1 MALPGNTQLNCKVDK
16 RSIQKLAQ
24 QQLCWLFWNNQ
35 TQSKLGLARVLA
47 EKWEGCPPTP
57 KSNWGLKAAV
67 KLHLKGLMPS
77 AEDRK
82 LTLLGIAG
90 RISIDYGR
98 LDAAMENIGNLDKCS
113 IRDFEICST
122 KYPFPT
128 SYVGNFVI
136 LPTACWNT
144 SSTTSWQ
151 PNVGSGFRAT
161 PTLPKCATG
170 SVPLDGVQE
179 SGSATNSAFEPE
191 VSWSQSVW
199 KTLSGKY
206 RGEETCE
213 TSPEHCRT
221 PRSQA
226 PLWPESFKSSC
237 FHHSTTEV
245 QKDRGYTISSICQR
259 KALQS
264 HTKPSIA
271 FCLLML
277 KSSNKTGC

>member
-24 QQLCWLFWNNQ
+24 QQLCWLFWNQ

-57 KSNWGLKAAV
+57 KSNSGLKAAV

-98 LDAAMENIGNLDKCS
+98 LDAAMENIGNVDKCS

-144 SSTTSWQ
+144 SSTT
-151 PNVGSGFRAT
+151 
-161 PTLPKCATG
+161 TG

-206 RGEETCE
+206 
-213 TSPEHCRT
+213 
-221 PRSQA
+221 
-226 PLWPESFKSSC
+226 SSGQNLRC
-237 FHHSTTEV
+237 NDAIFY
-245 QKDRGYTISSICQR
+245 Q
-259 KALQS
+259 
-264 HTKPSIA
+264 
-271 FCLLML
+271 
-277 KSSNKTGC
+277 